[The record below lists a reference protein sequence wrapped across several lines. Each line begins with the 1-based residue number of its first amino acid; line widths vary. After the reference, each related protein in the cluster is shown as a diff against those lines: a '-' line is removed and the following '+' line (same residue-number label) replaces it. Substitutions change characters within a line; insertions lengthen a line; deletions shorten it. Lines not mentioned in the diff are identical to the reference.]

1 MPRRDELDEEFDF
14 QETVP
19 ENDITLL
26 KTAYRNEIVLFD
38 WPTDGQIAPELLDY
52 KLSLI
57 NRIKQ
62 KLDIYVDS
70 SRLESFAGDHN
81 WNTTQVVGRWLL

>member
-1 MPRRDELDEEFDF
+1 MSPIHTAPYPQGKARLEEKNDRSSFVRCFSMPRRDELDEEFDF

-38 WPTDGQIAPELLDY
+38 
-52 KLSLI
+52 
-57 NRIKQ
+57 
-62 KLDIYVDS
+62 
-70 SRLESFAGDHN
+70 
-81 WNTTQVVGRWLL
+81 